1 MYNNNNIPR
10 YYGNMQMKRPNNF
23 QNNHND
29 DRFFGGFAVPFVL
42 GGITGGLI
50 ANSRPNY
57 PVYYQPYP
65 YYQPYSYYP
74 YRPYY

>member
-1 MYNNNNIPR
+1 MYNNNIPQNFN
-10 YYGNMQMKRPNNF
+10 NMQRNNRRRPS
-23 QNNHND
+23 QNN

-50 ANSRPNY
+50 ANNRYNY

-65 YYQPYSYYP
+65 YYYQPYPY
-74 YRPYY
+74 YRPY